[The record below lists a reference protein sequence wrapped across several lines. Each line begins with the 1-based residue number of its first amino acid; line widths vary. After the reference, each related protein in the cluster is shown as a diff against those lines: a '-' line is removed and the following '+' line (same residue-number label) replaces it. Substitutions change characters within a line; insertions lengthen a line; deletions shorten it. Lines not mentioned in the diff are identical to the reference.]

1 MPRPLNR
8 SQAVLVTALHA
19 AGRPLLTQELAVL
32 AGKPQEAIASF
43 LEPLLG
49 AGLVVR
55 AGGPDA
61 WACPSLPDA
70 VRDGLARLVARNAS
84 PGSLTHALARLGAP
98 DMALDDCTA
107 IAEAIG
113 KGLGKRRPGSIICME
128 CALRFLIAWGERHLH
143 GAGGVESCLY
153 GKLALTFQSMCI
165 LANRHIPLAFRLS
178 SIAYELAGYGG
189 NERFRPL
196 IGILKNY
203 MRLISLELPDEPW
216 DISEVEVEFLRLK
229 DACEQEMKNHIAC
242 FAGLLYA
249 ISGDYPDSL
258 RSHVHQGEPGDWL
271 DRIALFHAMSISQ
284 SAMYLGRYT
293 LAVGTV
299 ESARHS
305 AELAGEK
312 TFSLLWLTHLC
323 FLLLRKGDWDDAL
336 NHLDFL
342 FSCTHPVENPKIF
355 SSTVRGLALYHY
367 LNGRPGAAYRILRRE
382 TENAIAA
389 GSPHSPFVDPYIL
402 DMLYDF
408 AKVGYP
414 DIPRYAFRDTLESF
428 LRSPNRQR
436 RGAALRVKALCLR
449 DGKAGRWDAEEADP
463 VSLLRQSIGCLAP
476 SQDVRE
482 LALARHELANTLES
496 LGRHDEARP
505 LRMLVSESIGRASH
519 AGMSPLEISILATR
533 DRDSDVFSPGVPTVD
548 TRFLKEELM
557 DRCHDAFNDVP
568 IRQTLEDN
576 LQRIVN
582 VAQLELKAERAA
594 LFRPSAGG
602 HPVECAASV
611 NLTRTELQSPS
622 MRDRIAWV
630 ADCLS
635 KRKGDRERR
644 AVCLSLNV
652 GGRQPWLLYLDTR
665 FGPGFLTQLKKSE
678 LGELARLFAAEV
690 RTALRLDDMRQQEIH
705 WQNAK
710 FNAVTLQKN
719 TGEAPIIGEG
729 LKQLA
734 AQVRQVGMTDAAVL
748 FYGET
753 GTGKDVFARQL
764 HLFSQRKGPFVA
776 VHPASTPEQ
785 LFESE
790 FFGHERGAFT
800 GATSQKIGY
809 VEMADGG
816 TLFIDE
822 VGEMPLSMQV
832 KLLRVLQ
839 NQRFMR
845 VGGTAEIV
853 SRFRLV
859 AATNRNLRDE
869 VAKGRF
875 REDLFYRLSVVPLRV
890 PPLRERR
897 EDIIG
902 LAEAFVETYC
912 QRYGRPPLQLTG
924 AERACLLNYPWP
936 GNVREL
942 KNIIERAVILNA
954 PLLELV
960 SPSRSAASGSAAGA
974 FTISDF
980 PTIPELEERYLRYVL
995 EQTGGK
1001 VCGPDGAEAL
1011 LRLKRSTIYLK
1022 LKKYGITPSDFI

>member
-84 PGSLTHALARLGAP
+84 PGSLTHALARLGSP

-107 IAEAIG
+107 IAAAIG

-408 AKVGYP
+408 AKAGYP

-449 DGKAGRWDAEEADP
+449 DGKAGRWDAEAADP

-776 VHPASTPEQ
+776 VHPACTPEQ

-974 FTISDF
+974 FTIPDF

-1022 LKKYGITPSDFI
+1022 LKKYGIIPSDFI

>member
-143 GAGGVESCLY
+143 GAGGVEGCLY

-408 AKVGYP
+408 AKAGYP

-557 DRCHDAFNDVP
+557 DRCHDAFNEVP

-974 FTISDF
+974 FTIPDF

-1022 LKKYGITPSDFI
+1022 LKKYGIIPSDFI

>member
-1 MPRPLNR
+1 MPRSLNLP
-8 SQAVLVTALHA
+8 QAILAIALHA

-32 AGKPQEAIASF
+32 AGKPQEAIASL

-49 AGLVVR
+49 AGFV
-55 AGGPDA
+55 AHTEAPGA
-61 WACPSLPDA
+61 WVCPGLPDA
-70 VRDGLARLVARNAS
+70 VRDEFVRLLVRNAP
-84 PGSLTHALARLGAP
+84 PGSITHALARLGAP

-113 KGLGKRRPGSIICME
+113 DDLGKQRPGSIICME
-128 CALRFLIAWGERHLH
+128 CALRFLIAWGERHLYT
-143 GAGGVESCLY
+143 AGGSESCLY
-153 GKLALTFQSMCI
+153 GRLALTFQSMCI

-196 IGILKNY
+196 IGILKSY
-203 MRLISLELPDEPW
+203 MRLLCLELPEEPW
-216 DISEVEVEFLRLK
+216 NISEIETEFLRLK

-242 FAGLLYA
+242 FAGMLYA
-249 ISGDYPDSL
+249 ISGNYPDSL

-271 DRIALFHAMSISQ
+271 NRIALFHAMSISQ

-293 LAVGTV
+293 LAIGTV

-312 TFSLLWLTHLC
+312 TFSLLWLTHFC
-323 FLLLRKGDWDDAL
+323 FLLLRKGDWDEAL

-367 LNGRPGAAYRILRRE
+367 LNGRLDAAYRILRRE

-402 DMLYDF
+402 DMLYGF
-408 AKVGYP
+408 TRAGYP
-414 DIPRYAFRDTLESF
+414 EIPRYAFRDTLEAL
-428 LRSPNRQR
+428 LRSPNRQL

-449 DGKAGRWDAEEADP
+449 DGRADLWDAEETDP
-463 VSLLRQSIGCLAP
+463 VSLLRQSVGCLAS

-482 LALARHELANTLES
+482 LALSRHELANTLER

-505 LRMLVSESIGRASH
+505 FRMLVSESIGRASH
-519 AGMSPLEISILATR
+519 AGMDPLEISILATR
-533 DRDSDVFSPGVPTVD
+533 DRDSDVFSPGVPNIGTL
-548 TRFLKEELM
+548 FLKEELM

-602 HPVECAASV
+602 NSVECAASV
-611 NLTRTELQSPS
+611 NLTRTEMQSPA
-622 MRDRIAWV
+622 MRDRIAWI

-635 KRKGDRERR
+635 NGKGDRDRQ
-644 AVCLSLNV
+644 AICLSLNV

-690 RTALRLDDMRQQEIH
+690 RTALRLDDMLQQEIH
-705 WQNAK
+705 WQSAK

-729 LKQLA
+729 LKPFVS
-734 AQVRQVGMTDAAVL
+734 QVRQVGMTDAAVL
-748 FYGET
+748 LYGET
-753 GTGKDVFARQL
+753 GAGKDVIARQI

-776 VHPASTPEQ
+776 VHPASTP
-785 LFESE
+785 
-790 FFGHERGAFT
+790 
-800 GATSQKIGY
+800 
-809 VEMADGG
+809 
-816 TLFIDE
+816 
-822 VGEMPLSMQV
+822 
-832 KLLRVLQ
+832 
-839 NQRFMR
+839 
-845 VGGTAEIV
+845 
-853 SRFRLV
+853 
-859 AATNRNLRDE
+859 
-869 VAKGRF
+869 
-875 REDLFYRLSVVPLRV
+875 
-890 PPLRERR
+890 
-897 EDIIG
+897 
-902 LAEAFVETYC
+902 
-912 QRYGRPPLQLTG
+912 
-924 AERACLLNYPWP
+924 
-936 GNVREL
+936 
-942 KNIIERAVILNA
+942 
-954 PLLELV
+954 
-960 SPSRSAASGSAAGA
+960 
-974 FTISDF
+974 
-980 PTIPELEERYLRYVL
+980 
-995 EQTGGK
+995 
-1001 VCGPDGAEAL
+1001 
-1011 LRLKRSTIYLK
+1011 
-1022 LKKYGITPSDFI
+1022 

>member
-505 LRMLVSESIGRASH
+505 LRMLVSESIGRVSH

>member
-408 AKVGYP
+408 AKAGYP

-496 LGRHDEARP
+496 LGRHDEART

-652 GGRQPWLLYLDTR
+652 GERQPWLLYLDTR

-875 REDLFYRLSVVPLRV
+875 REDLFYRLSVVPLWV

-974 FTISDF
+974 FTIPDF

-1022 LKKYGITPSDFI
+1022 LKKYGIIPFDFI

>member
-1 MPRPLNR
+1 MPRSLNLP
-8 SQAVLVTALHA
+8 QAILAIALHA

-32 AGKPQEAIASF
+32 AGKPQEAIASL

-49 AGLVVR
+49 AGFV
-55 AGGPDA
+55 AHTEAPGA
-61 WACPSLPDA
+61 WVCPGLPDA
-70 VRDGLARLVARNAS
+70 VRDEFVRLLVRNAP

-113 KGLGKRRPGSIICME
+113 DDLGKQRPGSIICME
-128 CALRFLIAWGERHLH
+128 CALRFLIAWGERHLYT
-143 GAGGVESCLY
+143 AGGSESCLY
-153 GKLALTFQSMCI
+153 GRLALTFQSMCI

-196 IGILKNY
+196 IGILKSY
-203 MRLISLELPDEPW
+203 MRLLCLELPEEPW
-216 DISEVEVEFLRLK
+216 NISEIETEFLRLK

-249 ISGDYPDSL
+249 ISGNYPDSL
-258 RSHVHQGEPGDWL
+258 RSHVHQGEPGDWFN
-271 DRIALFHAMSISQ
+271 RIALFHAMSISQ

-293 LAVGTV
+293 LAIGTV

-312 TFSLLWLTHLC
+312 TFSLLWLTHFC
-323 FLLLRKGDWDDAL
+323 FLLLRKGDWDEAL

-367 LNGRPGAAYRILRRE
+367 LNGRLDAAYRILRRE

-408 AKVGYP
+408 TRAGYP
-414 DIPRYAFRDTLESF
+414 EIPRYAFRDTLEAL
-428 LRSPNRQR
+428 LRSPNRQL

-449 DGKAGRWDAEEADP
+449 DGRADLWDAEETDP
-463 VSLLRQSIGCLAP
+463 VSLLRQSVGCLAS

-482 LALARHELANTLES
+482 LALSRHELANTLER

-505 LRMLVSESIGRASH
+505 FRMLVSESIGRASH
-519 AGMSPLEISILATR
+519 AGMDPLEISILATR
-533 DRDSDVFSPGVPTVD
+533 DRDSDVFSPGVPNIGTL
-548 TRFLKEELM
+548 FLKEELM

-594 LFRPSAGG
+594 LFSPSAGG
-602 HPVECAASV
+602 NSVECAASV
-611 NLTRTELQSPS
+611 NLTRTEMQSPA
-622 MRDRIAWV
+622 MRDRIAWI
-630 ADCLS
+630 ADCLNNG
-635 KRKGDRERR
+635 KGDRDRQ
-644 AVCLSLNV
+644 AICLSLNV

-678 LGELARLFAAEV
+678 LGELARLFEAEV
-690 RTALRLDDMRQQEIH
+690 RTALRLDDMLQQEIH

-729 LKQLA
+729 LKPFVS
-734 AQVRQVGMTDAAVL
+734 QVRQVGMTDAAVL
-748 FYGET
+748 LYGET
-753 GTGKDVFARQL
+753 GAGKDVIARQI

-790 FFGHERGAFT
+790 FFGHEKGSFT

-809 VEMADGG
+809 FEMANGG

-845 VGGTAEIV
+845 VGGTAEII

-859 AATNRNLRDE
+859 AATNRDLRDE

-902 LAEAFVETYC
+902 LAEAFAESYC
-912 QRYGRPPLQLTG
+912 QRYGRPSLRLTD
-924 AERACLLNYPWP
+924 AERACLLNYSWP

-960 SPSRSAASGSAAGA
+960 SPSRATASGSGAGA
-974 FTISDF
+974 FIIPDF

-995 EQTGGK
+995 ERTGGK
-1001 VCGPDGAEAL
+1001 VCGPDGAESL

-1022 LKKYGITPSDFI
+1022 LKKYGIIPSDFI

>member
-1 MPRPLNR
+1 
-8 SQAVLVTALHA
+8 
-19 AGRPLLTQELAVL
+19 
-32 AGKPQEAIASF
+32 
-43 LEPLLG
+43 
-49 AGLVVR
+49 
-55 AGGPDA
+55 
-61 WACPSLPDA
+61 
-70 VRDGLARLVARNAS
+70 
-84 PGSLTHALARLGAP
+84 
-98 DMALDDCTA
+98 
-107 IAEAIG
+107 
-113 KGLGKRRPGSIICME
+113 
-128 CALRFLIAWGERHLH
+128 
-143 GAGGVESCLY
+143 
-153 GKLALTFQSMCI
+153 
-165 LANRHIPLAFRLS
+165 
-178 SIAYELAGYGG
+178 
-189 NERFRPL
+189 
-196 IGILKNY
+196 
-203 MRLISLELPDEPW
+203 
-216 DISEVEVEFLRLK
+216 
-229 DACEQEMKNHIAC
+229 
-242 FAGLLYA
+242 
-249 ISGDYPDSL
+249 
-258 RSHVHQGEPGDWL
+258 
-271 DRIALFHAMSISQ
+271 
-284 SAMYLGRYT
+284 
-293 LAVGTV
+293 
-299 ESARHS
+299 
-305 AELAGEK
+305 
-312 TFSLLWLTHLC
+312 
-323 FLLLRKGDWDDAL
+323 
-336 NHLDFL
+336 
-342 FSCTHPVENPKIF
+342 
-355 SSTVRGLALYHY
+355 
-367 LNGRPGAAYRILRRE
+367 
-382 TENAIAA
+382 
-389 GSPHSPFVDPYIL
+389 
-402 DMLYDF
+402 
-408 AKVGYP
+408 
-414 DIPRYAFRDTLESF
+414 
-428 LRSPNRQR
+428 
-436 RGAALRVKALCLR
+436 
-449 DGKAGRWDAEEADP
+449 
-463 VSLLRQSIGCLAP
+463 
-476 SQDVRE
+476 
-482 LALARHELANTLES
+482 
-496 LGRHDEARP
+496 
-505 LRMLVSESIGRASH
+505 
-519 AGMSPLEISILATR
+519 
-533 DRDSDVFSPGVPTVD
+533 
-548 TRFLKEELM
+548 M

-602 HPVECAASV
+602 HPIECAASV

-845 VGGTAEIV
+845 VGGTAEII

-974 FTISDF
+974 FTIPDF

-1022 LKKYGITPSDFI
+1022 LKKYGIIPSDFI

>member
-258 RSHVHQGEPGDWL
+258 RSHVQQGEPGDWL

-408 AKVGYP
+408 AKAGYP

-635 KRKGDRERR
+635 KRKGDRERW

-652 GGRQPWLLYLDTR
+652 GERQPWLLYLDTR

-845 VGGTAEIV
+845 VGGTAEII

-890 PPLRERR
+890 PPRRERR
-897 EDIIG
+897 EVIFG

-960 SPSRSAASGSAAGA
+960 SPSRSAASGSAAGG
-974 FTISDF
+974 FTIPDF

-1001 VCGPDGAEAL
+1001 VCGPAGAESL

-1022 LKKYGITPSDFI
+1022 LKKYGIIPSDFI

>member
-43 LEPLLG
+43 LEPLLD

-84 PGSLTHALARLGAP
+84 PGSLTHALARLGSP

-408 AKVGYP
+408 AKAGYP

-960 SPSRSAASGSAAGA
+960 SPSQSAASGSAAGA
-974 FTISDF
+974 FTIPDF

-1022 LKKYGITPSDFI
+1022 LKKYGIIPSDFI

>member
-49 AGLVVR
+49 TGLVVR

-61 WACPSLPDA
+61 WACSSLPDA

-84 PGSLTHALARLGAP
+84 PGSLTHALARLGSP

-367 LNGRPGAAYRILRRE
+367 LNRRPGAAYRILRRE

-408 AKVGYP
+408 AKAGYP

-845 VGGTAEIV
+845 VGGTAEII

-974 FTISDF
+974 FTIPDF

-1022 LKKYGITPSDFI
+1022 LKKYGIIPSDFI

>member
-84 PGSLTHALARLGAP
+84 PGSLTHALARLGSP

-389 GSPHSPFVDPYIL
+389 GSPHSPFVDPYVL

-408 AKVGYP
+408 AKAGYP

-845 VGGTAEIV
+845 VGGTAEII

-960 SPSRSAASGSAAGA
+960 SPSRSAASGSAAGG
-974 FTISDF
+974 FTIPDF

-1022 LKKYGITPSDFI
+1022 LKKYGIIPSDFI

>member
-128 CALRFLIAWGERHLH
+128 CTLRFLIAWGERHLH
-143 GAGGVESCLY
+143 GAGGVEGCLY

-408 AKVGYP
+408 AKAGYP

-924 AERACLLNYPWP
+924 TERACLLNYPWP

-974 FTISDF
+974 FTIPDF

-1022 LKKYGITPSDFI
+1022 LKKYGIIPSDFI

>member
-229 DACEQEMKNHIAC
+229 DACEQEMKNPIVC

-408 AKVGYP
+408 AKAGYP

-594 LFRPSAGG
+594 LFRASAGG
-602 HPVECAASV
+602 HPIECAASV

-845 VGGTAEIV
+845 VGGTAEII

-942 KNIIERAVILNA
+942 KNIIERAVILNV

-1022 LKKYGITPSDFI
+1022 LKKYGIIPSDFI

>member
-342 FSCTHPVENPKIF
+342 F